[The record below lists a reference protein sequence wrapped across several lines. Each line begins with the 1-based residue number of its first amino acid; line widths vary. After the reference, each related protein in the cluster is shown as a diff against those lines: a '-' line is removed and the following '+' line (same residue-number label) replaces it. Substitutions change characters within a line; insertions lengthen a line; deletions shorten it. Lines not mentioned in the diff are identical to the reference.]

1 MSTTLFLSPH
11 LDDVAFSCGATV
23 AKLAR
28 DGRAVVATM
37 FTASVAAPRGFALAC
52 QTDKGLS
59 ADVDYMAVR
68 RAEDAEAAAALGAEA
83 WWLDFPEAPHR
94 GYGSA
99 AELFAGVKLNDD
111 IHESL
116 TDRLEEFWEE
126 VRPDWVFA
134 PLGLGDHADHLQ
146 LIHSVCEFVSGDD
159 TIWYR
164 DAPYAIRNPAAE
176 PSAPVA
182 GRSGFALPIGAH
194 LAAKLDACAAYR
206 TQLAFQFGGEAAMRE
221 KLTAFAIDEGRAAGL
236 EGPTERFSGRGVAAR
251 HGFQ

>member
-1 MSTTLFLSPH
+1 MPTALFLSPH
-11 LDDVAFSCGATV
+11 LDDVAFSCGGTV
-23 AKLAR
+23 ARLAAAGWR
-28 DGRAVVATM
+28 CVVATA
-37 FTASVAAPRGFALAC
+37 FTRSMPNPTGFALAC
-52 QTDKGLS
+52 QTDKGIP

-99 AELFAGVKLNDD
+99 EELFAGMKPGDD

-116 TDRLEEFWEE
+116 THRLEEFWEE

-182 GRSGFALPIGAH
+182 GRSGFALPIGGH

-206 TQLAFQFGGEAAMRE
+206 TQLGFQFGGEAAMRE
-221 KLTAFAIDEGRAAGL
+221 TLTRFARDEGDGEPA
-236 EGPTERFSGRGVAAR
+236 ERFIGRIP
-251 HGFQ
+251 HGLTPL